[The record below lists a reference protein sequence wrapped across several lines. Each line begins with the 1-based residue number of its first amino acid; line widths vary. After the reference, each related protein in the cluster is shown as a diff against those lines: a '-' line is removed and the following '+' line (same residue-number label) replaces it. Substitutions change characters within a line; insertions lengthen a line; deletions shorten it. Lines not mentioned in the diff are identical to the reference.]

1 MLLKDKNAVIFGG
14 GGSLGGAIAKAF
26 AKQGAR
32 VFVTGHRE
40 DSIKKTADEI
50 TAEGGHASYAIVD
63 ALDKNAIEECL
74 NKVVE
79 TAGSV
84 DITFNGIDTKDV
96 QNIPLVDMTWED
108 FHQPIHIGMKT
119 AFLTA
124 TAAGR
129 VMKKQGRGVILSITA
144 TPAVLAYPLVGGFG
158 PACCALEGFM
168 RDLAT
173 EIGPFGVRVV
183 NLRSAGSPDTKP
195 FQEALKSDEKGTATF
210 LKALV
215 QDTML
220 KSLPMKDDIA
230 NVAVFAASALADK
243 ITGVTLDVTSGTT
256 AGFNAKNI
264 VIPFVS

>member
-14 GGSLGGAIAKAF
+14 GGSLGGAVARAF
-26 AKQGAR
+26 AKEGAR
-32 VFVTGHRE
+32 VFVTGHRG
-40 DSIKKTADEI
+40 DSIKKTAAEI

-63 ALDKNAIEECL
+63 ALDKKSIEDFL
-74 NKVVE
+74 NEVVE

-84 DITFNGIDTKDV
+84 DITFNGIYTKDV
-96 QNIPLVDMTWED
+96 QNIPLVEMSWDD
-108 FHQPIHIGMKT
+108 FDRPIHTGMKT

-124 TAAGR
+124 TAAAR

-158 PACCALEGFM
+158 PACCALEGFI

-183 NLRSAGSPDTKP
+183 NLRSAGSPDTRP
-195 FQEALKSDEKGTATF
+195 FQEALKNDEKGTAAF
-210 LKALV
+210 LKTMTE
-215 QDTML
+215 DTML

-243 ITGVTLDVTSGTT
+243 ITGVTIDVTSGTT